1 MAMAQ
6 QENKKVQESKSFWNC
21 KNGFFAGG
29 CRCRVLGGDN
39 ICLLELNDNDICPY
53 YEKESSF

>member
-1 MAMAQ
+1 MAL
-6 QENKKVQESKSFWNC
+6 QENNKKVRESKSFWNC

-39 ICLLELNDNDICPY
+39 ICLLELNEDDICPY
-53 YEKESSF
+53 FEKDN